1 MAGSWDGVR
10 MAKERATMEREAR
23 RDRSVLSLLE
33 IGVAGLLIAAFFLP
47 WYQLGGPDV
56 TGGLETGITMDVL
69 LSWFLIPLG
78 AAAVVVATLV
88 GFALPGRGA
97 VVAILVAFGAAG
109 IGVALR
115 LLTLSSGDWSMYL
128 EPPGP
133 ARGLWPFA
141 GAAAL
146 GTILVLVDLARA
158 GSSTFVW
165 RALGEPST
173 GRIGLFLAW
182 TGVVAITFAVALF
195 PMFPRWWLVAP
206 FAVLLAPLL
215 VRARRAR

>member
-1 MAGSWDGVR
+1 
-10 MAKERATMEREAR
+10 MEREAR
-23 RDRSVLSLLE
+23 RDRSVIALLE
-33 IGVAGLLIAAFFLP
+33 IGAAGLLIAAFFLP
-47 WYQLGGPDV
+47 WYQLGGQDV
-56 TGGLETGITMDVL
+56 AGGLETGITMDVL

-78 AAAVVVATLV
+78 AAAVVVATVV

-133 ARGLWPFA
+133 ARGLWLFA
-141 GAAAL
+141 AAAAMGAALA
-146 GTILVLVDLARA
+146 TIDLVRG
-158 GSSTFVW
+158 GSSTFAW

-173 GRIGLFLAW
+173 KGLGQFLAW
-182 TGVVAITFAVALF
+182 VGGLVIALAIGLF
-195 PMFPRWWLVAP
+195 PMFPRWWLIGFVALLVAP
-206 FAVLLAPLL
+206 LAM
-215 VRARRAR
+215 RARRAR

>member
-1 MAGSWDGVR
+1 M
-10 MAKERATMEREAR
+10 
-23 RDRSVLSLLE
+23 LE
-33 IGVAGLLIAAFFLP
+33 IGAAGLLIAAFFLP
-47 WYQLGGPDV
+47 WYQLGGQDV
-56 TGGLETGITMDVL
+56 AGVETGITMDVL

-78 AAAVVVATLV
+78 AAAAVGATLV

-128 EPPGP
+128 EPPSPGP
-133 ARGLWPFA
+133 GLWLFA

-146 GTILVLVDLARA
+146 GASLALIDLALS

-173 GRIGLFLAW
+173 KRYGLLLAW
-182 TGVVAITFAVALF
+182 ASVVAIALVVALF
-195 PMFPRWWLVAP
+195 PMFPRWWLLGP
-206 FAVLLAPLL
+206 FALLVGPILW

>member
-1 MAGSWDGVR
+1 MIES
-10 MAKERATMEREAR
+10 EAR
-23 RDRSVLSLLE
+23 RGRSVIALLE
-33 IGVAGLLIAAFFLP
+33 IGAGGLLIAAFFLP
-47 WYQLGGPDV
+47 WYQFGGHEV
-56 TGGLETGITMDVL
+56 VGLDQSGITMDLL

-109 IGVALR
+109 LGVALR
-115 LLTLSSGDWSMYL
+115 LLNLIAGDWSGYF

-133 ARGLWPFA
+133 ARGLWLFA
-141 GAAAL
+141 ASAAMGVAL
-146 GTILVLVDLARA
+146 ATVDLAWD

-173 GRIGLFLAW
+173 RRIGRFLAW
-182 TGVVAITFAVALF
+182 AGVAIVAFVVALF

-215 VRARRAR
+215 VHARMARHSSRDLRG

>member
-1 MAGSWDGVR
+1 
-10 MAKERATMEREAR
+10 MEREAR
-23 RDRSVLSLLE
+23 RDRSVIALLE
-33 IGVAGLLIAAFFLP
+33 IGAAGLLIAAFFLP
-47 WYQLGGPDV
+47 WYQLGGQDV

-133 ARGLWPFA
+133 ARGLWLFA

>member
-1 MAGSWDGVR
+1 
-10 MAKERATMEREAR
+10 
-23 RDRSVLSLLE
+23 
-33 IGVAGLLIAAFFLP
+33 VAGV
-47 WYQLGGPDV
+47 Q
-56 TGGLETGITMDVL
+56 TGITMDLL

-78 AAAVVVATLV
+78 AAAVVGATLV
-88 GFALPGRGA
+88 GFALPGRGE

-115 LLTLSSGDWSMYL
+115 LFNLISGDWSGYVV
-128 EPPGP
+128 PPSPGP
-133 ARGLWPFA
+133 GLWLFA

-173 GRIGLFLAW
+173 RRIGLLLAW
-182 TGVVAITFAVALF
+182 AGVVAIAFVVALF

-215 VRARRAR
+215 VRARQAR